1 MPIWTKAAGL
11 VGIIFAILTLVAT
24 LLKQI
29 IAFIGFITFA
39 VKLLIL
45 FAFVALFLGVGLMVF
60 RTWNGKRKIKE

>member
-1 MPIWTKAAGL
+1 MPIWIKTAGIG
-11 VGIIFAILTLVAT
+11 GIIFAILTLVVT

-29 IAFIGFITFA
+29 IGFISFITFA

-60 RTWNGKRKIKE
+60 RTWSSRRKTKE